1 MKYVNSNFTVNID
14 WNIQRGASRMRE
26 DFRRATLFVF
36 LIGHD
41 NVYPVTYTLEDN
53 VIKAVIEPGLPE
65 GVYGLKAVWFKDYH
79 HPCELRH
86 VGQPFRN
93 TVHCGKRSQSQIDN
107 VFGITALAE
116 ESESLPENTL
126 HVKLTSAVATYGY
139 DGLSAYEIAIMSGET
154 TLSQAEWVGN
164 IAEANVKL
172 EGIDE
177 RFEYLETRTGNL
189 FTNVSNKHYEADL
202 PGADD
207 SFWYDSTSLTVIPA
221 GGIVRRVHSA
231 PGNVMIIDADT
242 NTVISELSE
251 ANPSF
256 TTEEQIRVYFGG
268 DSSFADNSSGQVA
281 IDLPASNLHDVLADI
296 YLKLN
301 KLATKAGVNL

>member
-1 MKYVNSNFTVNID
+1 MKYVNPNFTVNID

-65 GVYGLKAVWFKDYH
+65 GVYGLKAVWFKDHH

-154 TLSQAEWVGN
+154 TLSQAEWVSN
-164 IAEANVKL
+164 IVEANDKL
-172 EGIDE
+172 NGIDE
-177 RFEYLETRTGNL
+177 RFESLEARTGNL
-189 FTNVSNKHYEADL
+189 FTNVSNKYYEADI
-202 PGADD
+202 PGADG

-231 PGNVMIIDADT
+231 PDVMIIDADT
-242 NTVISELSE
+242 NTVIAVLSE
-251 ANPSF
+251 SNPSF

-268 DSSFADNSSGQVA
+268 DSSFADNSSGQVS
-281 IDLPASNLHDVLADI
+281 IDLPASKLHDVLADI
-296 YLKLN
+296 YLKSN
-301 KLATKAGVNL
+301 KLATKIGVNL